1 MIVQHYPDA
10 VITFSPPEN
19 VFEKIF
25 DTGEAEVIAELY
37 LQNKE
42 LTPDPTSIR
51 TIGAKLQEITGE
63 PTENIPF
70 EQQYIIMPDREKL
83 VLYGVDQNNVYQTL
97 KTAFHDNQIA
107 TLRSYQQYLPISVSG
122 KQQTYRRYCKNTGI
136 WKFAKQRA
144 NHTRAPCLL

>member
-1 MIVQHYPDA
+1 M
-10 VITFSPPEN
+10 ITFSPPEN

-70 EQQYIIMPDREKL
+70 EQQYIIMPDRE
-83 VLYGVDQNNVYQTL
+83 N
-97 KTAFHDNQIA
+97 
-107 TLRSYQQYLPISVSG
+107 
-122 KQQTYRRYCKNTGI
+122 
-136 WKFAKQRA
+136 
-144 NHTRAPCLL
+144 